1 MKLRESQSLDR
12 REIFQLALKIRE
24 SGALYD
30 LNNTDQESNFRGSID
45 RFSWIAFEFRNEEK
59 ILDVG
64 PGPGLLLSLLHELGH
79 ECFAIDIV
87 DNREKFPGIFLKKDI
102 SFQHCNVEVDPIPFP
117 DNYFD
122 GVVCC
127 QVLEHFS
134 HSHLHAIREMHRV
147 LKPGGI
153 IELDVPNVV
162 SFRNRSRILRGKNIT
177 YDYEAHYLH
186 ADPIFYKNRAF
197 YPDRHNREFTIKE
210 LKILLEAGEFKNI
223 RCSFLKSRRYRT
235 GLSRV
240 RSLGTMLKDMVPSLR
255 KSLIGFA
262 EK

>member
-1 MKLRESQSLDR
+1 MNIKETQGLGRK
-12 REIFQLALKIRE
+12 EIFQLALKVRE
-24 SGALYD
+24 SGTLYD
-30 LNNTDQESNFRGSID
+30 LNNKAQESNFCGSID
-45 RFSWIAFEFRNEEK
+45 RFCWIAYEFKNQEK

-64 PGPGLLLSLLHELGH
+64 PGPGLLSSLLYELGH
-79 ECFAIDIV
+79 KCFAIDIV
-87 DNREKFPGIFLKKDI
+87 DNREVYPGIFLKKDI
-102 SFQHCNVEVDPIPFP
+102 EFKQCNVEVDSIPYHN
-117 DNYFD
+117 DYFD

-134 HSHLHAIREMHRV
+134 HSHLHAIKEMYRV

-177 YDYEAHYLH
+177 YDYETHYLYS
-186 ADPIFYKNRAF
+186 DPISYKNQSF

-210 LKILLEAGEFKNI
+210 LKILLEAGNFKNI
-223 RCSFLKSRRYRT
+223 NCTFLKSRRYRM
-235 GLSRV
+235 GLSRI
-240 RSLGTMLKDMVPSLR
+240 RSLGTILKDMVPSLR